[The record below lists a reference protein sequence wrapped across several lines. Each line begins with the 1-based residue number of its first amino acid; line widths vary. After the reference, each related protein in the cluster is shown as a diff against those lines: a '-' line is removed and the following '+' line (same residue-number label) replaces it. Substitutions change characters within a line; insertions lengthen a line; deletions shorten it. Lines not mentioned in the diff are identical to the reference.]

1 MTQPRTPRTR
11 PGTLPFLL
19 AAALSLPLAAP
30 AAAQPAA
37 TPTKVS
43 SRTCGAYTLTLRENG
58 FEDPADRVTITR
70 GATSYATVEDTMV
83 SVDWCRDMTGDG
95 VPEVLLAGFSGGA
108 HCCFTHTLYSLTSP
122 PRRLLTAFSAHSS
135 GLDVRQL
142 DGRGPLELV
151 GADWRFAYGYGMSF
165 AESAPLPVV
174 YSFLNGQYVE
184 NTRAFPGFIQ
194 TYARGM
200 NADPFSGGVLVEYA
214 TRTVTQG
221 AASADTW
228 AAAQPA
234 PFRAWLANYGPD
246 IRQDLSDFGL
256 RDWPTR
262 AGLNADGARSG
273 IGGAFTAPG
282 TRAYL
287 AVTQEPGV
295 TGAATLRLFQP
306 RGADITAGPTLLTVP
321 VTRDTYGQPTLTVW
335 PAVTV
340 RRAGGRDDTLLRDAR
355 SGSVRYA
362 AYRVGSAALTE
373 LRDDPLAA
381 TAALLSDL
389 SSVAG
394 HVASQYRDVTR
405 TAAQTAEVQR
415 RIDTAV
421 TRARPWLGTRRG
433 PTEFPLGR
441 LGNFTFGSVTL
452 TQDSPAQ
459 AQAVITT
466 TVGFT
471 DDRTDSEYVSGERH
485 TLTVNLDRAATGW
498 QVTDWTLTP
507 RTGELYEE

>member
-1 MTQPRTPRTR
+1 MTRPRTP
-11 PGTLPFLL
+11 LLL
-19 AAALSLPLAAP
+19 ASALGLLLAAP

-37 TPTKVS
+37 TPTRVS
-43 SRTCGAYTLTLRENG
+43 SQTCGAYTLTLRENG
-58 FEDPADRVTITR
+58 FGDPADRVTLSR
-70 GATSYATVEDTMV
+70 GGVTYATVEDTMV
-83 SVDWCRDMTGDG
+83 SVDGCRDLTGDG

-135 GLDVRQL
+135 TLEARQL

-184 NTRAFPGFIQ
+184 NTRAFPGFMQ

-214 TRTVTQG
+214 TRAVTQG

-228 AAAQPA
+228 AATQPA

-246 IRQDLSDFGL
+246 VRQDLSDFGMW
-256 RDWPTR
+256 DWPTR
-262 AGLNADGARSG
+262 AGNHPDSLRSG
-273 IGGAFTAPG
+273 VGGAFTAPG

-287 AVTQEPGV
+287 AVTQPPGA

-306 RGADITAGPTLLTVP
+306 RGADITAGPALLTVP
-321 VTRDTYGQPTLTVW
+321 VTRDAYGQPTLTVW

-373 LRDDPLAA
+373 LRDDPLGV
-381 TAALLSDL
+381 TTALLSDL

-394 HVASQYRDVTR
+394 HVASQYRSVPR

-415 RIDTAV
+415 RIDAAV
-421 TRARPWLGTRRG
+421 TRARPWLDTRRG
-433 PTEFPLGR
+433 PTDFPLDR
-441 LGNFTFGSVTL
+441 LGNFTFSSVTL
-452 TQDSPAQ
+452 ARDGATQ

-466 TVGFT
+466 TLGFT

-485 TLTVNLDRAATGW
+485 TLTVNLGRTAQGW
-498 QVTDWTLTP
+498 QVTDWTVTP
-507 RTGELYEE
+507 RSGELYEE

>member
-1 MTQPRTPRTR
+1 MTRPRTP
-11 PGTLPFLL
+11 LLL
-19 AAALSLPLAAP
+19 ASALSPLLCLLLAAP
-30 AAAQPAA
+30 ADAQT
-37 TPTKVS
+37 TPTPVKAS
-43 SRTCGAYTLTLRENG
+43 SQTCGAYTLTLRENG
-58 FEDPADRVTITR
+58 FGDPLDRVTLSR
-70 GATSYATVEDTMV
+70 GGVTHATVEDTMV
-83 SVDWCRDMTGDG
+83 GVDWCRDVTGDG

-108 HCCFTHTLYSLTSP
+108 HCCFTHTLYSLTSS
-122 PRRLLTAFSAHSS
+122 PRRLLTAFSAHSDT
-135 GLDVRQL
+135 LEARQL

-174 YSFLNGQYVE
+174 YSFLNGRYVE
-184 NTRAFPGFIQ
+184 NTRAFPGFLQ
-194 TYARGM
+194 AEARHM

-214 TRTVTQG
+214 TRAVTQG

-228 AAAQPA
+228 AATQPA

-246 IRQDLSDFGL
+246 VRQDLSDFGL

-262 AGLNADGARSG
+262 AGLNADAVRSSV
-273 IGGAFTAPG
+273 GGAFTAPG

-287 AVTQEPGV
+287 AVIV
-295 TGAATLRLFQP
+295 GAGRDPVATLRLFQP
-306 RGADITAGPTLLTVP
+306 SGADITASPALLTVP
-321 VTRDTYGQPTLTVW
+321 VTRDSYGEPRLTVW

-340 RRAGGRDDTLLRDAR
+340 RRANGRDDVLLRDAR

-362 AYRVGSAALTE
+362 VYRVGSAALTE
-373 LRDDPLAA
+373 LRDDPLAV
-381 TAALLSDL
+381 TTALLSDL

-394 HVASQYRDVTR
+394 HVASQYRSAPR
-405 TAAQTAEVQR
+405 TAAQAAEVQR
-415 RIDTAV
+415 RIDAAV
-421 TRARPWLGTRRG
+421 TRARPWLDTRRG
-433 PTEFPLGR
+433 PADFPLAR

-452 TQDSPAQ
+452 ARDGATQ

-485 TLTVNLDRAATGW
+485 TLTVNLGRAAQGW
-498 QVTDWTLTP
+498 QVTDWTVTP
-507 RTGELYEE
+507 RNGELYED